1 MPIAFMIL
9 KKSLGCNEIFIEK
22 HVKLENSIGPDSPFS
37 ITFNELQNMTD
48 SINRLNNIKLDVLS
62 KDNIR

>member
-9 KKSLGCNEIFIEK
+9 KKSLGYNEIFIEK
-22 HVKLENSIGPDSPFS
+22 HVKLENSVGPDAPFS